1 MLGAG
6 LLGGA
11 AWAGGA
17 EMTPITAPIEYPDG
31 RPAARYRLAAQ
42 DVGVVLRHG
51 DGPDGCDGLGARD
64 GWVWEHAGTFYMHYD
79 GAGPQGWLACLATST
94 DLTHWTKR
102 GAVLGLG
109 AAGSPDSA
117 SASYGVTYFDGA
129 GWHLFYMG
137 TPHTSGAP
145 ELVPAFPYQTLKA
158 RGSSPAG
165 PWTKQPQTVPFR
177 PKPDSY
183 YSSTASPGHVVKS
196 GDGYLM
202 MFSAATDK
210 TPTLRTL
217 GIARTKD
224 LDGAWTTDAEPIL
237 PLSEQVENASL
248 YHDEASGLW
257 WVFTNHVGL
266 RDRMEYTDAI
276 WAYWT
281 KDINHWDPEHK
292 AVVLDGKNCSWS
304 RHIIGL
310 PSVIAVGGR
319 LALFYDGNAAD
330 PMPRGVKSH
339 MRRDIGLAW
348 IDLPLV
354 PAVAK

>member
-1 MLGAG
+1 MGAG
-6 LLGGA
+6 FLMGA
-11 AWAGGA
+11 AWVAGA
-17 EMTPITAPIEYPDG
+17 EVRVIDEPENYPDG
-31 RPAARYRLAAQ
+31 RPAARYRLEAK

-51 DGPDGCDGLGARD
+51 DGPEACDALGARD
-64 GWVWEHAGTFYMHYD
+64 VWVWEHAGIYYMHYD
-79 GAGPQGWLACLATST
+79 GAGPKGWLACLATSK
-94 DLTHWTKR
+94 DLTYWTKR
-102 GAVLGLG
+102 GAVLELG

-117 SASYGVTYFDGA
+117 SASYGVTYFDGK

-137 TPHTSGAP
+137 TPHTSRAP

-158 RGSSPAG
+158 KSASPTG
-165 PWTKQPQTVPFR
+165 PWEKQPGVVPFR

-183 YSSTASPGHVVKS
+183 YSSTASPGHIVKH
-196 GDGYLM
+196 GDDYVM
-202 MFSAATDK
+202 VFSAATDQ

-217 GIARTKD
+217 SLARTKD
-224 LDGAWTTDAEPIL
+224 LNGPWTIDAEPIL
-237 PLSEQVENASL
+237 PLTEQVENAAL

-281 KDINHWDPEHK
+281 KDLNHWSPANK
-292 AVVLDGKNCSWS
+292 AVVLDEKNCAWS

-310 PSVIAVGGR
+310 PSVVPVGGR
-319 LALFYDGNAAD
+319 LALFYDGQAAD
-330 PMPRGVKSH
+330 PMPRGAKSH

-348 IDLPLV
+348 LDLPLV
-354 PAVAK
+354 PPVTK